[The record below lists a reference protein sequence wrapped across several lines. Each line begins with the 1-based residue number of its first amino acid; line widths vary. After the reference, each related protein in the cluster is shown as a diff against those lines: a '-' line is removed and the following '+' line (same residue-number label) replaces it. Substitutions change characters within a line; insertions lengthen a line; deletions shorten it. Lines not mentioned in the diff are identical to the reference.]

1 MTTVTLNK
9 LDAYV
14 REKADDLKSIGI
26 ATGNIVDVKINTRAT
41 RRLGLCRKEPDGYV
55 IEISKFILNDINTLE
70 NTVYHEL
77 LHTVEGCMNHGSKWK
92 SLAEKVNKVYNINI
106 SRTSAATDDMKQEY
120 INKIKYKATC
130 QGCGQEILRQKK
142 SRFIAEIERYNCG
155 RCGSKFK
162 VEVL

>member
-1 MTTVTLNK
+1 MTTAIVNK
-9 LDAYV
+9 LDIYV
-14 REKADDLKSIGI
+14 REKVDDLRSIGI
-26 ATGNIVDVKINTRAT
+26 ATGDIKNVEINTRAT

-92 SLAEKVNKVYNINI
+92 SLAEKVNKVYNTNI

>member
-1 MTTVTLNK
+1 MTTATVNK

-14 REKADDLKSIGI
+14 REKAGDLKSIGI

-92 SLAEKVNKVYNINI
+92 GLAEKVNKVYNTNI
-106 SRTSAATDDMKQEY
+106 SRTSAATDEMKQEY

-130 QGCGQEILRQKK
+130 QG
-142 SRFIAEIERYNCG
+142 
-155 RCGSKFK
+155 
-162 VEVL
+162 